1 MNFRLT
7 YIYKLIIY
15 NDAQSRSVYFCKIN
29 IYQISSK
36 QMPNLES
43 KIKKNSGK
51 ILLIAGILCI
61 AINLRPALAG
71 VGPLIEDIRKDTGLS
86 NALLGLL
93 TTLPLLAFGV
103 VSTLTP
109 LFTKRFG
116 IGGTLFGA
124 MILLTVGIGIR
135 SINWVPALYMGTLLL
150 GIAIAFGNV
159 LLPSLTKRN
168 FSENSG
174 SITSLYSSV
183 MALGASLAAG
193 ISVPLADGMGLGW
206 RNSLGVWAVLSL
218 IAVSIWMPQV
228 SRLKKSAPTR
238 SFTNAMKNLT
248 RSRLAWQ
255 VALFMGLQSLTFY
268 VMLAWLPAILQS
280 RGYDA
285 SYSGWMLSLC
295 QATGILGSLIIPTLA
310 GKKKDQQ
317 GIVVFLVIIEII
329 GLIGLIFPQLGDVAI
344 WVSLIGFVLGG
355 TFGLALL
362 FIVLRSQNAESA
374 TELSGMAQSIGY
386 IVAATGPI
394 LFGSIFDL
402 TASWTYPLILLFII
416 AFLKLYMG
424 LGAAKEGKVQ

>member
-1 MNFRLT
+1 MPT
-7 YIYKLIIY
+7 HQ
-15 NDAQSRSVYFCKIN
+15 AQP
-29 IYQISSK
+29 Q
-36 QMPNLES
+36 
-43 KIKKNSGK
+43 KKSTK

-71 VGPLIEDIRKDTGLS
+71 VGPLIEDIRTGTGLS
-86 NALLGLL
+86 NSLLGLL

-124 MILLTVGIGIR
+124 MILLTIGIGIR
-135 SINWVPALYMGTLLL
+135 SIDWVPTLYIGTLLL

-174 SITSLYSSV
+174 FITSLYSSV
-183 MALGASLAAG
+183 MALGASIAAG
-193 ISVPLADGMGLGW
+193 ISVPLADNVGLGW
-206 RNSLGVWAVLSL
+206 RGSLGIWALVALL
-218 IAVSIWMPQV
+218 AVFVWMPQLL
-228 SRLKKSAPTR
+228 RLKKSDPTR
-238 SFTNAMKNLT
+238 SFVEAMKNLT

-268 VMLAWLPAILQS
+268 VILAWLPAILQS
-280 RGYDA
+280 RGFDA
-285 SYSGWMLSLC
+285 SFSGWMLSLS
-295 QATGILGSLIIPTLA
+295 QGTGILGSLVVPVFA
-310 GKKKDQQ
+310 GRRKDQRS
-317 GIVVFLVIIEII
+317 IVCLLVIIEAI
-329 GLIGLIFPQLGDVAI
+329 GLVGLLFPQLGWIAL

-362 FIVLRSQNAESA
+362 FIVLRSRDSESA

-386 IVAATGPI
+386 FVAASGPI
-394 LFGSIFDL
+394 VFGSIYDL
-402 TASWTYPLILLFII
+402 TESWTYPLIVLFVIT
-416 AFLKLYMG
+416 FLKLVMG
-424 LGAAKEGKVQ
+424 LGAGKPHKV

>member
-1 MNFRLT
+1 MPT
-7 YIYKLIIY
+7 
-15 NDAQSRSVYFCKIN
+15 DQV
-29 IYQISSK
+29 QPSK
-36 QMPNLES
+36 PITNT
-43 KIKKNSGK
+43 
-51 ILLIAGILCI
+51 LLIVGVLCI

-71 VGPLIEDIRKDTGLS
+71 VGPLIEDIRKATGLS
-86 NALLGLL
+86 NSLLGLL

-124 MILLTVGIGIR
+124 MILLTIGIGIR
-135 SINWVPALYMGTLLL
+135 SIDWVPALYIGTLLL

-174 SITSLYSSV
+174 FITSLYSSF

-193 ISVPLADGMGLGW
+193 FSVPLADDMELGW
-206 RNSLGVWAVLSL
+206 RGSLGIWAILAL
-218 IAVSIWMPQV
+218 LAVFIWMPQL

-238 SFTNAMKNLT
+238 SFTDAMKNLT
-248 RSRLAWQ
+248 SSRLAWQ

-268 VMLAWLPAILQS
+268 AILAWLPAILQS

-285 SYSGWMLSLC
+285 SFSGWMLALC
-295 QATGILGSLIIPTLA
+295 QAMGILGSLVVPILA
-310 GKKKDQQ
+310 GKKRDQR
-317 GIVVFLVIIEII
+317 GIVVFLIVTEVVGLV
-329 GLIGLIFPQLGDVAI
+329 GLILPQLGTVAI

-386 IVAATGPI
+386 FVAATGPI
-394 LFGSIFDL
+394 LFGSIFDF
-402 TASWTYPLILLFII
+402 TGSWTYALMLLLVI
-416 AFLKLYMG
+416 AFLKLMMG
-424 LGAAKEGKVQ
+424 LGAARPGNV